1 MREFERSLPMSLLKA
16 REVVMKK
23 FIPHLREYD
32 LSPQQWRVLRILFET
47 DGLEM
52 SVISERCYLLMP
64 SLSRI
69 IQNLEAR
76 QLISRRIS
84 EKDQRRSIISLT
96 DTDGNCASSTSIAGA
111 GDDCGENNNQVR
123 TQDTITYNWSITAN
137 DYTAGQA
144 NPENVV
150 FEQILTPSP
159 NAVVGFQRVPA
170 ICTVAGGGGSNPI
183 EPRNWSY
190 RYILSASF

>member
-1 MREFERSLPMSLLKA
+1 MSLLKA

-76 QLISRRIS
+76 KLISRRIS

-96 DTDGNCASSTSIAGA
+96 QSGADLVELIAPKS
-111 GDDCGENNNQVR
+111 EER
-123 TQDTITYNWSITAN
+123 YEHITESFGYGKLELLYELL
-137 DYTAGQA
+137 D
-144 NPENVV
+144 ELVV
-150 FEQILTPSP
+150 KLDKPS
-159 NAVVGFQRVPA
+159 N
-170 ICTVAGGGGSNPI
+170 
-183 EPRNWSY
+183 
-190 RYILSASF
+190 

>member
-32 LSPQQWRVLRILFET
+32 LSPQQWRVLRVLFET

-76 QLISRRIS
+76 KLISRRIS

-96 DTDGNCASSTSIAGA
+96 ESGVKLVELIAPKSEERYA
-111 GDDCGENNNQVR
+111 H
-123 TQDTITYNWSITAN
+123 ITETFGYGKLELLYELL
-137 DYTAGQA
+137 D
-144 NPENVV
+144 ELVV
-150 FEQILTPSP
+150 KLDESKDL
-159 NAVVGFQRVPA
+159 
-170 ICTVAGGGGSNPI
+170 
-183 EPRNWSY
+183 
-190 RYILSASF
+190 

>member
-1 MREFERSLPMSLLKA
+1 
-16 REVVMKK
+16 MKK

-52 SVISERCYLLMP
+52 SVISESCYLLMP

-96 DTDGNCASSTSIAGA
+96 GSGVKLVELIAPKSEERYAHITETFGYGKLELLYELLDELVVKLDDTAD
-111 GDDCGENNNQVR
+111 
-123 TQDTITYNWSITAN
+123 
-137 DYTAGQA
+137 
-144 NPENVV
+144 
-150 FEQILTPSP
+150 L
-159 NAVVGFQRVPA
+159 
-170 ICTVAGGGGSNPI
+170 
-183 EPRNWSY
+183 
-190 RYILSASF
+190 